1 MSELWRTI
9 SAGSPER
16 GRMSN
21 YICYL
26 VGLFIGTILGWNLSS
41 RFYRQDTERL
51 DWLER
56 TRSEID
62 TEGPGFVIYN
72 SVNGEESELG
82 HGASGG
88 SYKRLRPAIDAAM
101 RKAKAANV
109 RISDGAPEVACSEWV
124 GGWREMSSAPRDGTP
139 ILVWLGGQVWIAAW
153 EKYNDSSYPYVW
165 QTQTGSA
172 LVRPWKDDEEP
183 EAWRPLPEPPTDGGE
198 RRRE

>member
-1 MSELWRTI
+1 
-9 SAGSPER
+9 
-16 GRMSN
+16 MSN

-101 RKAKAANV
+101 RKAKAAND
-109 RISDGAPEVACSEWV
+109 RTQP
-124 GGWREMSSAPRDGTP
+124 PR
-139 ILVWLGGQVWIAAW
+139 
-153 EKYNDSSYPYVW
+153 
-165 QTQTGSA
+165 
-172 LVRPWKDDEEP
+172 
-183 EAWRPLPEPPTDGGE
+183 
-198 RRRE
+198 